1 MIFELTKLQDKRLK
15 IISTTLF
22 AGVVITI
29 IKFIAFFITNS
40 NAIYTDALENI
51 INVLASAFAFYS
63 IYLAALPKDK
73 NHPYGHG
80 KVEFFAVGFE
90 GAMII
95 IAAVNIIY
103 NSINSVINPEPIKD
117 IDHGMILIILAG
129 LLNFI
134 LGYYLIRKSK
144 ELKSITLEADGK
156 HLMVDAYTSA
166 GLLGGLALI
175 YITEIYVLDA
185 IISFVLALLILYNGY
200 KLLRKSI
207 SGLMDESDIALV
219 HDIVK
224 ILNIHRKSEWI
235 DVHNLRVQKY
245 GSDLHIDC
253 HLTLP
258 FYYDLNRVHD
268 EVQQLHE
275 LIEKE
280 ADATVE
286 IFIHAD
292 PCLSECCMYCSVVN
306 CDKRTSEKIIDI
318 KFDIDNIVNNAKHF
332 ASHAKI

>member
-1 MIFELTKLQDKRLK
+1 MNVQDKRLK
-15 IISTTLF
+15 IISITLI
-22 AGVVITI
+22 AGVIITI

-63 IYLAALPKDK
+63 IYLAAQPKDK

-90 GAMII
+90 GALII
-95 IAAVNIIY
+95 IAAINIIY
-103 NSINSVINPEPIKD
+103 NSIDSILHPEQIRN
-117 IDHGMILIILAG
+117 IDHGIYLIVFAG
-129 LLNFI
+129 FLNFF
-134 LGYYLIRKSK
+134 LGYFLIRKSK

-166 GLLGGLALI
+166 GLIAGLALI
-175 YITEIYVLDA
+175 YFTQIYILDA
-185 IISFVLALLILYNGY
+185 FISLVLALLILYNGY

-207 SGLMDESDIALV
+207 SGLMDESDITLV

-224 ILNIHRKSEWI
+224 ILNIHRKPVWI
-235 DVHNLRVQKY
+235 DIHNLRVQKY

-258 FYYDLNRVHD
+258 FYFDLNRVHD
-268 EVQQLHE
+268 EVQELHE

-286 IFIHAD
+286 IFIHSD
-292 PCLSECCMYCSVVN
+292 PCLPECCMYCSVLDCV
-306 CDKRTSEKIIDI
+306 KRTSEKTLDI
-318 KFDIDNIVNNAKHF
+318 EFDIDNIVNNAKHF
-332 ASHAKI
+332 ATHAKI

>member
-1 MIFELTKLQDKRLK
+1 MNVQDKRLK
-15 IISTTLF
+15 IISITLI
-22 AGVVITI
+22 AGVFITI
-29 IKFIAFFITNS
+29 IKFIAYFITHS

-63 IYLAALPKDK
+63 IYLAAQPKDK

-90 GAMII
+90 GALII
-95 IAAVNIIY
+95 IAAINIIY
-103 NSINSVINPEPIKD
+103 NSIDSIINPEQIRN
-117 IDHGMILIILAG
+117 IDQGIYLIVFAG
-129 LLNFI
+129 ILNFF
-134 LGYYLIRKSK
+134 LGYFLIRKSK

-166 GLLGGLALI
+166 GLIAGLVLI
-175 YITEIYVLDA
+175 YLTEIYILDA
-185 IISFVLALLILYNGY
+185 IISFILALLILYNGY

-207 SGLMDESDIALV
+207 SGLMDESDITLV
-219 HDIVK
+219 HDLVK
-224 ILNIHRKSEWI
+224 ILNIHRKVEWI
-235 DVHNLRVQKY
+235 DIHNLRVQKY

-258 FYYDLNRVHD
+258 YYFELNRMHD
-268 EVQQLHE
+268 EVQELHK

-286 IFIHAD
+286 IFIHVD
-292 PCLSECCMYCSVVN
+292 PCLPECCMYCSVIN
-306 CDKRTSEKIIDI
+306 CHKRTSEKTIDI
-318 KFDIDNIVNNAKHF
+318 KFDLDNIVNNAKHF